1 MPSKKKSVSNVSE
14 STTQILKN
22 TKNVFAALLDN
33 DSDKSDNEN
42 IINNN
47 TKESTDSIDSTELK
61 NENIVKLEYVINSNP
76 IDNKLEKETT
86 YETLETLETHET
98 QEFDNKSLDNKSL
111 DNNKDTK
118 TNENSWTNITRNA
131 KNGQFNNTSHFQSQ
145 SHFQIKFR
153 SNGKYDDKILEYK
166 QIYDEN
172 EEYGD
177 IGNDKKLN
185 SQWTMWLHQTDNN
198 DWTLQGYQKRYV
210 INSIGSFWR
219 CFNNFQF
226 YDLYKNQIF
235 MMRDEIAP
243 IWEDVNN
250 KFGGICSIKIDSTQR
265 GFKTDI
271 STEIFVSICLLAMNE
286 TMVMSNDTTING
298 ISYAVRKKNILI
310 KLWTRTFY
318 EDNKFVE
325 ELPKTLIN
333 KFNSELQKHLLGT
346 QFENSYKMS
355 IQYKKIQPQ
364 YEI

>member
-14 STTQILKN
+14 STTSNNTKSTLKN

-42 IINNN
+42 NISPNNN
-47 TKESTDSIDSTELK
+47 KETIESTESK
-61 NENIVKLEYVINSNP
+61 VNNNIVKLETVINLNP
-76 IDNKLEKETT
+76 INNIGQEKIENIKQD
-86 YETLETLETHET
+86 T
-98 QEFDNKSLDNKSL
+98 QINNISLDNS
-111 DNNKDTK
+111 KDIK
-118 TNENSWTNITRNA
+118 TSENSWTNIT
-131 KNGQFNNTSHFQSQ
+131 KNGQQIHNKLHSHSQFGNIQSQ
-145 SHFQIKFR
+145 SKFR
-153 SNGKYDDKILEYK
+153 SNGKYDDKILENK

-172 EEYGD
+172 EDYGD

-198 DWTLQGYQKRYV
+198 DWTLHGYQKRYV

-226 YDLYKNQIF
+226 FDLYKNQIF
-235 MMRDEIAP
+235 IMRDEIAP

-265 GFKTDI
+265 GFKTDV
-271 STEIFVSICLLAMNE
+271 STEIFVSICMLAMNE
-286 TMVMSNDTTING
+286 TLVMSNDTTING

-310 KLWTRTFY
+310 KLWTRTYY

-325 ELPKTLIN
+325 ELPKTLVN

-364 YEI
+364 YEL